1 MAVGPSIDS
10 KARADEIADALLLAC
25 DEFETAV
32 TQLSNVVDV
41 AVTASQDARRDR
53 DAGVKAAA
61 ENTIARAI
69 KELADAVLESSA
81 SVARLTE
88 RFDALEQRA
97 PGVGQ

>member
-1 MAVGPSIDS
+1 MGAHSVDS
-10 KARADEIADALLLAC
+10 NARADEIADALMQAC

-32 TQLSNVVDV
+32 TQLGNVVDV
-41 AVTASQDARRDR
+41 AVCASQDARRDR

-81 SVARLTE
+81 AVARLTE
-88 RFDALEQRA
+88 RIDALEQRA